1 MIINV
6 VPRKF
11 VKMVP
16 ANDEFFKNNNFISIG
31 EQEGYEGVSA
41 TGSNILKLVFD
52 DASPSESGCTL
63 FTPEQARSIK
73 QFVDTIDKTKALF
86 VNCYAGVSR
95 SGAVG
100 TVINDY
106 VNCYLNDCK
115 KNDDWDL
122 FFQRNPQILP
132 NAYVMRVMREEF
144 GLSYGMD

>member
-11 VKMVP
+11 VKMFTVK
-16 ANDEFFKNNNFISIG
+16 DEFFKNNNFISIG

-41 TGSNILKLVFD
+41 NGANILKLVFD
-52 DASPSESGCTL
+52 DASPAETGCTL
-63 FTPEQARSIK
+63 FSPEQARSIK
-73 QFVDTIDKTKALF
+73 KFVDTIDKSKALY
-86 VNCYAGVSR
+86 VNCFAGISR

-106 VNCYLNDCK
+106 ANCYLNDCK
-115 KNDDWDL
+115 KNEDWDL

-144 GLSYGMD
+144 WRA

>member
-11 VKMVP
+11 VKMIP

-41 TGSNILKLVFD
+41 NGANILKLVFD
-52 DASPSESGCTL
+52 DASSSEAGCKL
-63 FTPEQARSIK
+63 FTPEQALQIK
-73 QFVDTIDKTKALF
+73 TFVDKIDKAKPLF
-86 VNCYAGVSR
+86 VNCYAGISR

-106 VNCYLNDCK
+106 VNCFLNDYR

-144 GLSYGMD
+144 GLSYERD

>member
-11 VKMVP
+11 IKMF
-16 ANDEFFKNNNFISIG
+16 AKTDEFFKNNNFISIG

-41 TGSNILKLVFD
+41 NGSNILKLVFD
-52 DASPSESGCTL
+52 DSSPTETGCTL
-63 FTPEQARSIK
+63 FSPEQARSIK
-73 QFVDTIDKTKALF
+73 KFVDTIDKTKVLY
-86 VNCYAGVSR
+86 VNCFAGISR

-106 VNCYLNDCK
+106 VNCYLNDCE

-122 FFQRNPQILP
+122 FFQLNPQILP

-144 GLSYGMD
+144 WRE

>member
-11 VKMVP
+11 VKMF
-16 ANDEFFKNNNFISIG
+16 AAKDEFFKNNNFISIG

-41 TGSNILKLVFD
+41 NGPNILKLVFD
-52 DASPSESGCTL
+52 DASPSEAGLIL
-63 FTPEQARSIK
+63 FSPEQARSIK
-73 QFVDTIDKTKALF
+73 KFVDTIDKSKALY
-86 VNCYAGVSR
+86 VNCFAGISR

-100 TVINDY
+100 TVDNDY
-106 VNCYLNDCK
+106 GKSYQNDCK
-115 KNDDWDL
+115 KNEDWDL

-144 GLSYGMD
+144 WREQ

>member
-11 VKMVP
+11 VKMFP
-16 ANDEFFKNNNFISIG
+16 PKDEFFKNNNFISIG

-41 TGSNILKLVFD
+41 NGANILKLVFD
-52 DASPSESGCTL
+52 DASPAETGCTL
-63 FTPEQARSIK
+63 FSPEQARSIK
-73 QFVDTIDKTKALF
+73 KFVDTIDKTKALY
-86 VNCYAGVSR
+86 VNCFAGISR

-115 KNDDWDL
+115 KNEDWDL

-144 GLSYGMD
+144 WREQ

>member
-11 VKMVP
+11 VKMFT
-16 ANDEFFKNNNFISIG
+16 AKDEFFKNNNFISIC

-41 TGSNILKLVFD
+41 NGSNILKLVFD
-52 DASPSESGCTL
+52 DASPAETGCTL
-63 FTPEQARSIK
+63 FSPEQAQTIK
-73 QFVDTIDKTKALF
+73 KFVDTIDKTKALY
-86 VNCYAGVSR
+86 VNCFAGISR

-115 KNDDWDL
+115 KNTDWDL

-144 GLSYGMD
+144 WREQ

>member
-11 VKMVP
+11 VKMFT
-16 ANDEFFKNNNFISIG
+16 AKDEFFKNNNFISIG

-41 TGSNILKLVFD
+41 NGANILKLVFD
-52 DASPSESGCTL
+52 DASPAETGCTL
-63 FTPEQARSIK
+63 FSPEQAQSIK
-73 QFVDTIDKTKALF
+73 KFVDTIDKTKALY
-86 VNCYAGVSR
+86 VNCFAGSSR

-115 KNDDWDL
+115 KNTDWDL
-122 FFQRNPQILP
+122 GFRRNPQILP

-144 GLSYGMD
+144 WRE